1 MAEENVMTE
10 LRKAMMEAM
19 LLRGFSERT
28 KESYIQG
35 VRGIAAHYHLSPDCL
50 SDEQVRRYLIYLL
63 EERHL
68 AYSSVNLSL
77 NAIRFL
83 FREVLQR
90 PRDQINLPGPR
101 QPQRLP
107 QILSRQEVGRILA
120 AAEDLRH
127 RTLLMT
133 TYAAGLRVSELCHL
147 RVQDIDSERMGIRV
161 EQGKGAK
168 DRYTLLSA
176 HLLQQLRTYWRA
188 YQPHAWLFVHRNGTD
203 PLPVETVQKI
213 YYRARDKAG
222 IAKRGGIHS
231 LRHAFATHLLEAGV
245 DIHTIQR
252 LMGHRSI
259 HSTLRYFHLARA
271 KLLGTRSPLD
281 LLDQVPRAGEND
293 DPVPESLG
301 GEAAD

>member
-1 MAEENVMTE
+1 MTT
-10 LRKAMMEAM
+10 LRQAMKEAM

-35 VRGIAAHYHLSPDCL
+35 VRGIAAYYRLSPDTL
-50 SDEQVRRYLIYLL
+50 SDEQVRHYLVYLL
-63 EERHL
+63 DERKL
-68 AYSSVNLSL
+68 AYSSANLAL

-83 FREVLQR
+83 FREVLHR
-90 PRDQINLPGPR
+90 PRDQIALPGPR

-107 QILSRQEVGRILA
+107 EILSREEVGRILEA
-120 AAEDLRH
+120 ATDLRH
-127 RTLLMT
+127 KTLLMT

-147 RVQDIDSERMGIRV
+147 RVQDIDSDRMGIRV

-168 DRYTLLSA
+168 DRYTLLSP
-176 HLLQQLRTYWRA
+176 HLLEQLRRYWRS
-188 YQPHAWLFVHRNGTD
+188 YQPEHWLFVHRNGTD

-222 IAKRGGIHS
+222 IRKRGGIHS
-231 LRHAFATHLLEAGV
+231 LRHGFATHLLEAGV
-245 DIHTIQR
+245 DIHSIQK

-259 HSTLRYFHLARA
+259 HSTLRYFHLAQV

-281 LLDQVPRAGEND
+281 LLEQVPQAHEEMD
-293 DPVPESLG
+293 EQIPVSLG
-301 GEAAD
+301 GDCLD

>member
-1 MAEENVMTE
+1 MTK

-35 VRGIAAHYHLSPDCL
+35 VRGVAAYYHLSPDGL
-50 SDEQVRRYLIYLL
+50 SDEQVRHYLVHLL
-63 EERHL
+63 DERNL
-68 AYSSVNLSL
+68 TYSSCNVAL

-83 FREVLQR
+83 FREVLHR
-90 PRDQINLPGPR
+90 PRNEIHLPGPR

-107 QILSRQEVGRILA
+107 EILSREEVGRILEA
-120 AAEDLRH
+120 AVGLRH
-127 RTLLMT
+127 KTLLMT

-147 RVQDIDSERMGIRV
+147 RVKDIDSDRNGIRV

-168 DRYTLLSA
+168 DRYTLLSP
-176 HLLQQLRTYWRA
+176 HLLEQLRLYWRT
-188 YQPHAWLFVHRNGTD
+188 YQPDDWLFVHRNGVD
-203 PLPVETVQKI
+203 HLPVGTVQKI
-213 YYRARDKAG
+213 FYQARDKAG
-222 IAKRGGIHS
+222 IRKRGGIHS

-245 DIHTIQR
+245 DIHTIQK

-259 HSTLRYFHLARA
+259 HSTLRYFHLAQV

-281 LLDQVPRAGEND
+281 LLEQVPQPHEEMEEQI
-293 DPVPESLG
+293 PVSLG
-301 GEAAD
+301 GDCSG